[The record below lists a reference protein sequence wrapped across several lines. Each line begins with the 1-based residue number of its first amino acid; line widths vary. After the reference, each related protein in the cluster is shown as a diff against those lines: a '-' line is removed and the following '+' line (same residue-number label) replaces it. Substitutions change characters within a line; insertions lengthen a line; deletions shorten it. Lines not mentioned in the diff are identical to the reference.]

1 MSGFDELSGRDR
13 LLFLGRGVSHLLFL
27 LFLRICH
34 WGLGLGLGRAGACR
48 RLAALVGLLRH
59 SAVRLRRL
67 ARERHLVE
75 LVHIFAIDEID
86 RVRVDDSRMI
96 TLALNLEIVGYEAD
110 GATRIGCMR
119 RLERRAAE
127 AAAASTTASAAAV
140 VATATTATVGTI
152 ALTATAAA
160 LIAAIAVVALTVL
173 MATATALPVAATT
186 SLVAAASLAAVHH
199 MLLLIAASHV
209 LLLPGLLA
217 VAWLEVTFAVVATA
231 SHLLLLGAALPMRS
245 VLIVSGITGLLVI
258 V

>member
-1 MSGFDELSGRDR
+1 M
-13 LLFLGRGVSHLLFL
+13 
-27 LFLRICH
+27 
-34 WGLGLGLGRAGACR
+34 GLGRSGACR
-48 RLAALVGLLRH
+48 RLAALVGLLRR

-110 GATRIGCMR
+110 GATRILCMR
-119 RLERRAAE
+119 RFERRGAE
-127 AAAASTTASAAAV
+127 AATASTTASTAAV
-140 VATATTATVGTI
+140 VASATTATVRTI

-186 SLVAAASLAAVHH
+186 SLVAAAASLAAVHH

-209 LLLPGLLA
+209 LLMPGLLA

-231 SHLLLLGAALPMRS
+231 SHLLLLGAALPMLLT
-245 VLIVSGITGLLVI
+245 VLIVSGITPLI
-258 V
+258 VVV